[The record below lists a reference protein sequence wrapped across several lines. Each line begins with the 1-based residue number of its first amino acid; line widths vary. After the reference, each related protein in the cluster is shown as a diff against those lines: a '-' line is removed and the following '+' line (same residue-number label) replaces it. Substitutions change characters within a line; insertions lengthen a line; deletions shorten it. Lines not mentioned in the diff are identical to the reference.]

1 MKSYPFVSI
10 IIPTRRD
17 SEILKQ
23 CIDSLRRQDYPP
35 DAFEIILVS
44 KEELMIQAEDRIY
57 TISGLDF
64 IDARNEGVKK
74 AKGQLIAFVDD
85 DCIMPEDWMS
95 KTVPYFQDPKVGVV
109 GGPAL
114 PFEKDDFVYQVGKYL
129 LSSAFTSGFA
139 STRYKLQ
146 KSVQEVQEHGLI
158 GANSF
163 VRKDVFDSISGFD
176 REQVLS
182 EENDLYFRITQQG
195 YKLLY
200 VPEIYVWHRAK
211 PIVLPLIKKVFF
223 YATGR
228 GVLMVRK
235 PKTFRL
241 LYLIPTFFLLGS
253 VFLPLASLFFGGA
266 VIVLTFLVF
275 LVYFV
280 LNLLNSL
287 FIFLRYREG
296 FLVIPLVFFLTPV
309 LHYTY
314 GIGVVYGAYLY
325 ITGRFKEGR
334 RLWTED

>member
-1 MKSYPFVSI
+1 MELYPFVSI
-10 IIPTRRD
+10 VIPTRRGSD
-17 SEILKQ
+17 ILNR
-23 CIDSLRRQDYPP
+23 CIDSLLKQDYPA

-44 KEELMIQAEDRIY
+44 KEKLGIQKKEKIS
-57 TISGLDF
+57 TISGVDF
-64 IDARNEGVKK
+64 VDARNEGVKN

-95 KTVPYFQDPKVGVV
+95 KAVPYFQDPKVGVI

-114 PFEKDDFVYQVGKYL
+114 PFERDEFSYQVGKYL
-129 LSSAFTSGFA
+129 LGSVFTSGFA
-139 STRYKLQ
+139 SIRYKLQ

-158 GANSF
+158 AANN
-163 VRKDVFDSISGFD
+163 VIRKDVFESVSGFD

-182 EENDLYFRITQQG
+182 EENDLYFRIKEQG

-200 VPEIYVWHRAK
+200 VPEIFVWHRAK
-211 PIVLPLIKKVFF
+211 PIVLPLLKKVFF

-253 VFLPLASLFFGGA
+253 VFLPLVSLFFGG
-266 VIVLTFLVF
+266 VFIVLTFLVF
-275 LVYFV
+275 LLYLV
-280 LNLLNSL
+280 LNFLNSL
-287 FIFLRYREG
+287 FVFLRYQENPLAG
-296 FLVIPLVFFLTPV
+296 PLVFFLTPV

-314 GIGVVYGAYLY
+314 GIGVVYGVYLY
-325 ITGRFKEGR
+325 LTGRFKEGR

>member
-1 MKSYPFVSI
+1 MESYPFVSI
-10 IIPTRRD
+10 VIPTRRGSD
-17 SEILKQ
+17 ILKR
-23 CIDSLRRQDYPP
+23 CLDSLFKQDYSA

-44 KEELMIQAEDRIY
+44 KEKLDIQKRERIS
-57 TISGLDF
+57 TISGVDF
-64 IDARNEGVKK
+64 VDARNEGVKN

-95 KTVPYFQDPKVGVV
+95 KAVPYFADPKVAVV

-114 PFEKDDFVYQVGKYL
+114 PFQRDEFSYQVGKYL
-129 LSSAFTSGFA
+129 LGSAFTSGFA

-146 KSVQEVQEHGLI
+146 KNVQEVHEYGLI
-158 GANSF
+158 AANN
-163 VRKDVFDSISGFD
+163 VIRKDVFESVSGFD
-176 REQVLS
+176 AEQVLS

-211 PIVLPLIKKVFF
+211 PIVLPLLKKVFF

-241 LYLIPTFFLLGS
+241 LYLIPTSFALGS
-253 VFLPLASLFFGGA
+253 IFLPLASLFFGGA
-266 VIVLTFLVF
+266 FIVLTFLVF
-275 LVYFV
+275 LLYLV

-287 FIFLRYREG
+287 FIFLRYREDP
-296 FLVIPLVFFLTPV
+296 LVIPLVFFLTPV

-325 ITGRFKEGR
+325 LTGRFKEGR